1 MTFAGKKL
9 QDIYDSGSARLNE
22 LEEASTAKL
31 ANKASAHVNERQES
45 EQQSKMEVAA
55 KAAAV
60 EEEIKRQA
68 KEAVERL
75 RTAAEKER
83 QSTENHLQ
91 QLTERLALFND
102 DLRRAI
108 TELKISHESTLDD
121 NFMRAADHYSS
132 VVEGAAVELETQHYL
147 SGQRLRS
154 QSSFFSNSLQQKLDH
169 SLWESRGS
177 EKQSNSALFRNYM
190 QKANSI
196 ESHFSTLMQRFNADF
211 QAEFSNLEAHSKSSE
226 TGLEGDSE
234 ALHLKIDDILR
245 AIEQDVNNVF
255 SAASDSNIS
264 ALKAKFE
271 GVCEQIEDQAQ
282 DTSKK
287 LTDDTTTATSRLTQ
301 ASQSSNEALKK
312 KCDDVKERVQM
323 DMQAFVARMN
333 GKVSETE
340 LVRAQ
345 LEEAKSRV
353 INEIRSELIAIR
365 NGFETKL
372 GELMK
377 DAVAS
382 LTNVGAEVDS
392 EMKGAYERSLSK
404 IVADTQSAKI
414 EIEESTTKLVRLIN
428 DQKAAALKEIAH
440 AAGASE

>member
-1 MTFAGKKL
+1 
-9 QDIYDSGSARLNE
+9 
-22 LEEASTAKL
+22 
-31 ANKASAHVNERQES
+31 
-45 EQQSKMEVAA
+45 
-55 KAAAV
+55 
-60 EEEIKRQA
+60 
-68 KEAVERL
+68 
-75 RTAAEKER
+75 
-83 QSTENHLQ
+83 
-91 QLTERLALFND
+91 
-102 DLRRAI
+102 
-108 TELKISHESTLDD
+108 
-121 NFMRAADHYSS
+121 
-132 VVEGAAVELETQHYL
+132 
-147 SGQRLRS
+147 
-154 QSSFFSNSLQQKLDH
+154 
-169 SLWESRGS
+169 
-177 EKQSNSALFRNYM
+177 
-190 QKANSI
+190 
-196 ESHFSTLMQRFNADF
+196 
-211 QAEFSNLEAHSKSSE
+211 
-226 TGLEGDSE
+226 
-234 ALHLKIDDILR
+234 LR

-255 SAASDSNIS
+255 SAASDSNVS

-271 GVCEQIEDQAQ
+271 GVCEQIEELAQ

-287 LTDDTTTATSRLTQ
+287 LTDDTSTATSRLTQ

-312 KCDDVKERVQM
+312 KCADVKERVQM
-323 DMQAFVARMN
+323 DMQAFVGRMN

-404 IVADTQSAKI
+404 IVADSQSAKI

-428 DQKAAALKEIAH
+428 DQKAAALNEIAH
-440 AAGASE
+440 AAGAPD